1 MQLGREEIIEKLI
14 YLNISINLM
23 EMMKISLSWRMQ
35 DSTMHM
41 LNLEYIQH
49 LIHQHLLCRL
59 NSHSRVV
66 VAQLKKPVISSVKF
80 LISTER

>member
-35 DSTMHM
+35 DSTMHT

-49 LIHQHLLCRL
+49 LIHQLLLCRL
-59 NSHSRVV
+59 NSHSRVE